1 MTTIAVKKEQT
12 ELAEALRRVRTE
24 GDRVVLEQDGE
35 PVAAVV
41 SVEDLRFL
49 EQLEDRAD
57 LEAYRVAMEE
67 WERDGRKT
75 IPWEQVRAD
84 LGL

>member
-1 MTTIAVKKEQT
+1 MTTIAVRKEQT
-12 ELAEALRRVRTE
+12 ELAEALRRLRTE

-57 LEAYRVAMEE
+57 LEAYRAAMEE

-75 IPWEQVRAD
+75 IPWEQVRDD